1 MSKAV
6 LCPVCGGSG
15 KFQQGNE
22 TSGRIE
28 IGCPCHGC
36 SGKGWVEIDND
47 LPTTTVEYC
56 GDIHPL
62 DFCGNFKKPE

>member
-6 LCPVCGGSG
+6 LCPVCNGTGDVKDSVDG
-15 KFQQGNE
+15 LI
-22 TSGRIE
+22 TH
-28 IGCPCHGC
+28 CHGC
-36 SGKGWVEIDND
+36 AGKGWVEIGDD
-47 LPTTTVEYC
+47 LPPTTVEYC